1 MCCLGQWLIRA
12 AAVVVGTVG
21 EEEVD
26 DEADDG
32 EDEDTQAP
40 EQLVDGRAVGLQ
52 DLDEDDDVQNQD
64 NEANDAT
71 TGAILPAIVDAAG
84 GDLLCDGGGK
94 GEGGQA
100 ELEEECVDVLIHD
113 AVGAVVVK
121 AQGGIVS
128 TRC

>member
-1 MCCLGQWLIRA
+1 MGGGRWVSRGESNRA
-12 AAVVVGTVG
+12 IYDGG
-21 EEEVD
+21 ER
-26 DEADDG
+26 
-32 EDEDTQAP
+32 T
-40 EQLVDGRAVGLQ
+40 
-52 DLDEDDDVQNQD
+52 EDDDVQNQD

-121 AQGGIVS
+121 AQGGNVS
-128 TRC
+128 TRY